1 MFSFV
6 DFKKYKIYN
15 KIINLNSEGMNM
27 EQFAK
32 RFKIDCSPIADKNQ
46 IIVNGATRLTVITP
60 CLLRVETRK
69 AKHETSFNPEKH
81 HRRWCDEPTQSVWFR
96 DFDSPEFTVAEENGK
111 LKIKTEKAEFCY
123 SLKSKKMV
131 YIKLADGRTVKNF
144 KAGNLKGTC
153 RTLDITAGIIKLSD
167 GVCSK
172 NGVAVLDD
180 SDTLAIKPDGLILP
194 RDNNETDEYYF
205 AYGNDYIGATTD
217 LYKLTGK
224 VPLIPR
230 YALSNWWSR
239 YKAYSQEEYLT
250 LMDKFKEEEI
260 PITVATVDMDWHWV
274 KIREKFG
281 KDSHK
286 VSKHLNFMEYVY
298 DVWSTGWT
306 GYSFNTELF
315 PDPAGF
321 IKKLKDDKY
330 HVTFNLHPSMGV
342 RWFEDQYQE
351 MCEAM
356 GQNPA
361 EKKPVKFDIT
371 DKKFTEKYFDILHHP
386 FEKMGVGFWWIDWQQ
401 GKNTAVKGLDP
412 LWALNHYHFLDNAK
426 DNHRP
431 LILSRF
437 CGAGSQR
444 YPLGFSGDTTQTW
457 KSLDF
462 QPGFTA
468 TASNIAYPW
477 WSHDIG
483 GHCMGQ
489 KDDELYLRWV
499 QLGVFSPVMRLHSTN
514 NEFAGKEP
522 WNYSGPVQK
531 IATDALRLRHKLLPY
546 IYTMNYRTH
555 TECRAICEPMYYA
568 YPEDKSAYECK
579 NEFFFGTEL
588 IVAPITEHTSAKT
601 NLAGVNVWI
610 PEGRYTDIFTGRI
623 YSGNQFVKMFR
634 DIETIPVLAKEGA
647 IIPMSANDRTNDCS
661 NPETLE
667 VLVYRG
673 NNTFVMYEDDGET
686 LSYQNGEYLKTAF
699 TVAENGDKVTFSI
712 SKAEGMGSVAPE
724 SRIYNIKF
732 KDITCADVAVSIDG
746 AKADAEVKTVGK
758 TLEVTVRAG
767 VTSAVEIELCGCT
780 YLENA
785 DERQELIKTA
795 SKFQM
800 GNDIK
805 GMRFASL
812 IKNGKIP
819 NVHKDFAQPLEE
831 ILKLHR

>member
-1 MFSFV
+1 MRNFS
-6 DFKKYKIYN
+6 
-15 KIINLNSEGMNM
+15 
-27 EQFAK
+27 Q
-32 RFKIDCSPIADKNQ
+32 RFKIDCTPVADKNQ
-46 IIVNGATRLTVITP
+46 TLTYKNVRFTVITP
-60 CLLRVETRK
+60 CLLRVEVQK
-69 AKHETSFNPEKH
+69 DGKF
-81 HRRWCDEPTQSVWFR
+81 CDEPTQSVWFR
-96 DFDSPEFTVAEENGK
+96 NLGEVKFGVKESGN
-111 LKIKTEKAEFCY
+111 KIEITTEKNVFTC
-123 SLKSKKMV
+123 STVSGKILS
-131 YIKLADGRTVKNF
+131 IKLADGRTIKNY
-144 KAGNLKGTC
+144 KSGNLKGTS
-153 RTLDITAGIIKLSD
+153 RTLDITAIDKVGD
-167 GVCSK
+167 GVCSR

-194 RDNNETDEYYF
+194 RENKEKDEYYF

-239 YKAYSQEEYLT
+239 YKAYSQEEYLN

-274 KIREKFG
+274 NIKEKFG
-281 KDSHK
+281 KDAHK
-286 VSKHLNFMEYVY
+286 VTKHRNFMEYVY
-298 DVWSTGWT
+298 DIWSVGWT
-306 GYSFNTELF
+306 GYTFNTDLF
-315 PDPAGF
+315 PDYKAF
-321 IKKLKDDKY
+321 LNKLKNDNY
-330 HVTFNLHPSMGV
+330 HVTFNIHPSMGV
-342 RWFEDQYQE
+342 RWFEDQYE
-351 MCEAM
+351 DMCKAM
-356 GQNPA
+356 GQNPE
-361 EKKPVKFDIT
+361 EKKAVEFDIT
-371 DKKFTEKYFDILHHP
+371 DKKFTENYFDILHHP
-386 FEKMGVGFWWIDWQQ
+386 FEKDGVDFWWIDWQQ

-457 KSLDF
+457 KSLDY
-462 QPGFTA
+462 QPGYTA
-468 TASNIAYPW
+468 TASNVAYPW

-483 GHCMGQ
+483 GHCMGK

-522 WNYSGPVQK
+522 WNFSGPVRR

-568 YPEDKSAYECK
+568 YPEEKSAYECR

-588 IVAPITEHTSAKT
+588 IVAPITEHTSLKT

-623 YSGNQFVKMFR
+623 YKGNKFVKMFR
-634 DIETIPVLAKEGA
+634 DIDYIPVLAKEGA

-667 VLVYRG
+667 LLIYRG
-673 NNTFVMYEDDGET
+673 NNTFTLYEDDGDT

-699 TVAENGDKVTFSI
+699 TVCENGNKVDFSV
-712 SKAEGMGSVAPE
+712 SKAEGDGKVAPE
-724 SRIYNIKF
+724 SRTFIFKF
-732 KDITCADVAVSIDG
+732 KDIVSANAKVTVDGADYDAKAENVGNTIEITVTAKAVSDIKI
-746 AKADAEVKTVGK
+746 ALADCV
-758 TLEVTVRAG
+758 
-767 VTSAVEIELCGCT
+767 
-780 YLENA
+780 YLENEN
-785 DERQELIKTA
+785 ERQELTRVI

-800 GNDIK
+800 STDKKMIYNK
-805 GMRFASL
+805 F
-812 IKNGKIP
+812 IKNGKKMP
-819 NVHKDFAQPLEE
+819 SVAKEFAEPIKE
-831 ILKLHR
+831 IQELYR

>member
-1 MFSFV
+1 MKTF
-6 DFKKYKIYN
+6 
-15 KIINLNSEGMNM
+15 
-27 EQFAK
+27 EQ
-32 RFKIDCSPIADKNQ
+32 RFKIDCAPIADKNQ
-46 IIVNGATRLTVITP
+46 TLTYKNVRLTVITP
-60 CLLRVETRK
+60 CLLRVEVQNEGK
-69 AKHETSFNPEKH
+69 F
-81 HRRWCDEPTQSVWFR
+81 CDEPTQSVWFR
-96 DFDSPEFTVAEENGK
+96 NLGETKFEVKESGSKIEIRTPKAVFT
-111 LKIKTEKAEFCY
+111 Y
-123 SLKSKKMV
+123 SLSSKKMLS
-131 YIKLADGRTVKNF
+131 IKLADGRTVKNY

-153 RTLDITAGIIKLSD
+153 RTLDITAGIITLSD

-172 NGVAVLDD
+172 NGVAILDD
-180 SDTLAIKPDGLILP
+180 SKTLALKPDGTILP
-194 RDNNETDEYYF
+194 RDNKETDKYYF

-239 YKAYSQEEYLT
+239 YKDYSQEEYLT

-274 KIREKFG
+274 KIKEKFG
-281 KDSHK
+281 KNAHK
-286 VSKHLNFMEYVY
+286 VTNHRNFMEYVY
-298 DVWSTGWT
+298 DVWSVGWT

-315 PDPAGF
+315 PDPDGF
-321 IKKLKDDKY
+321 LKKLKDDNY
-330 HVTFNLHPSMGV
+330 HTTFNLHPSMGV
-342 RWFEDQYQE
+342 RWFENQYE
-351 MCEAM
+351 DMCKAM

-361 EKKPVKFDIT
+361 EKKAVPFDIT
-371 DKKFTEKYFDILHHP
+371 DKKFIENYFDILHHP
-386 FEKMGVGFWWIDWQQ
+386 FEKAGVDFWWIDWQQ

-483 GHCMGQ
+483 GHCMGK

-522 WNYSGPVQK
+522 WNFSGPVQR

-568 YPEDKSAYECK
+568 YPDEKNAYECR

-588 IVAPITEHTSAKT
+588 IVAPITEHTSLKT

-623 YSGNQFVKMFR
+623 YKGNKFVKMFR
-634 DIETIPVLAKEGA
+634 DIDYIPVLAKEGA

-667 VLVYRG
+667 LLIYRG
-673 NNTFVMYEDDGET
+673 NNTFTLYEDDGDT

-699 TVAENGDKVTFSI
+699 TVSEKADKVEFSV
-712 SKAEGMGSVAPE
+712 SKAEGIADVAPE
-724 SRIYNIKF
+724 NRTFIFKF
-732 KDITCADVAVSIDG
+732 RDIVSADATVTVDGAEYTAKPEKTGDTIEISVTAKAVSDI
-746 AKADAEVKTVGK
+746 KI
-758 TLEVTVRAG
+758 TLANCV
-767 VTSAVEIELCGCT
+767 
-780 YLENA
+780 YLENKN
-785 DERQELIKTA
+785 EKQELTKVI

-800 GNDIK
+800 STDKK
-805 GMRFASL
+805 GMIYNSFIKKGKSLPSVSKEFAGP
-812 IKNGKIP
+812 IK
-819 NVHKDFAQPLEE
+819 E
-831 ILKLHR
+831 IQELHR

>member
-1 MFSFV
+1 MSNFS
-6 DFKKYKIYN
+6 
-15 KIINLNSEGMNM
+15 
-27 EQFAK
+27 Q
-32 RFKIDCSPIADKNQ
+32 RFKIDCTPVADKKQTLAYKN
-46 IIVNGATRLTVITP
+46 VRFTVITP
-60 CLLRVETRK
+60 CLLRVEVQK
-69 AKHETSFNPEKH
+69 DGKF
-81 HRRWCDEPTQSVWFR
+81 CDEPTQSVWFR
-96 DFDSPEFTVAEENGK
+96 NLGEAKFETKESGSKVE
-111 LKIKTEKAEFCY
+111 IRTEKAVFTC
-123 SLKSKKMV
+123 STVSGKVLS
-131 YIKLADGRTVKNF
+131 IKLADGRTVKNY
-144 KAGNLKGTC
+144 KSGNLKGTS
-153 RTLDITAGIIKLSD
+153 RTLDITAIDKVGD
-167 GVCSK
+167 GVCSR

-180 SDTLAIKPDGLILP
+180 SDTLVIKPDGLILP
-194 RDNNETDEYYF
+194 RENEEKDKYYF

-239 YKAYSQEEYLT
+239 YKAYSQEEYLN

-274 KIREKFG
+274 NIKEKFG
-281 KDSHK
+281 KDAHK
-286 VSKHLNFMEYVY
+286 VTKHRNFMEYVY
-298 DVWSTGWT
+298 DIWSVGWT
-306 GYSFNTELF
+306 GYTFNTDLF
-315 PDPAGF
+315 PDYKAF
-321 IKKLKDDKY
+321 LKKLKDDNY
-330 HVTFNLHPSMGV
+330 HVTFNIHPSMGV
-342 RWFEDQYQE
+342 RWFEEQYE
-351 MCEAM
+351 DMCKAM
-356 GQNPA
+356 GQNPK
-361 EKKPVKFDIT
+361 EKKAVEFDIT
-371 DKKFTEKYFDILHHP
+371 DKKFTENYFDILHHP
-386 FEKMGVGFWWIDWQQ
+386 FEKDGVDFWWIDWQQ

-457 KSLDF
+457 KSLDY
-462 QPGFTA
+462 QPGYTA
-468 TASNIAYPW
+468 TASNVAYPW

-483 GHCMGQ
+483 GHCMGK

-522 WNYSGPVQK
+522 WNFSGPVRR

-568 YPEDKSAYECK
+568 YPEDKSAYECR

-588 IVAPITEHTSAKT
+588 IVAPITEHTSLKT

-623 YSGNQFVKMFR
+623 YKGNKFVKMFR
-634 DIETIPVLAKEGA
+634 DVDYIPVLAKEGA

-667 VLVYRG
+667 VLIYRG
-673 NNTFVMYEDDGET
+673 NNTFTLYEDDGDT

-699 TVAENGDKVTFSI
+699 TVCENGNKVDFSVA
-712 SKAEGMGSVAPE
+712 KAEGDGKVAPE
-724 SRIYNIKF
+724 NRTFIFKF
-732 KDITCADVAVSIDG
+732 KDIVSANAKVSVDGADYDAKAEKIGNTIEITVTAKAVSDIKI
-746 AKADAEVKTVGK
+746 ALADCV
-758 TLEVTVRAG
+758 
-767 VTSAVEIELCGCT
+767 
-780 YLENA
+780 YLENEN
-785 DERQELIKTA
+785 ERQELTRVI

-800 GNDIK
+800 STDKKMIYNK
-805 GMRFASL
+805 F
-812 IKNGKIP
+812 IKNGKKMP
-819 NVHKDFAQPLEE
+819 NVAKEFAEPIKE
-831 ILKLHR
+831 IQELYR

>member
-1 MFSFV
+1 
-6 DFKKYKIYN
+6 
-15 KIINLNSEGMNM
+15 M
-27 EQFAK
+27 EKFEK
-32 RFKIDCSPIADKNQ
+32 RFKIDCSPVADKKQ
-46 IIVNGATRLTVITP
+46 TVTYKSVRFTVITP
-60 CLLRVETRK
+60 CLLRVEVQNEGK
-69 AKHETSFNPEKH
+69 F
-81 HRRWCDEPTQSVWFR
+81 CDEPTQSVWFR
-96 DFDSPEFTVAEENGK
+96 NLGEAKFEVKESGNKIE
-111 LKIKTEKAEFCY
+111 IKTEKAVFTY
-123 SLKSKKMV
+123 SLSSKKMLS
-131 YIKLADGRTVKNF
+131 IKLADGRTVKNY
-144 KAGNLKGTC
+144 KSGNLKGTC

-172 NGVAVLDD
+172 NGVAILDD
-180 SDTLAIKPDGLILP
+180 SKTLAMKPDGTILP
-194 RDNNETDEYYF
+194 RENKEKDEYYF

-239 YKAYSQEEYLT
+239 YKDYSQEEYLT

-274 KIREKFG
+274 KIKEKFG
-281 KDSHK
+281 KDAHK
-286 VSKHLNFMEYVY
+286 VSKHRNFMEYVY
-298 DVWSTGWT
+298 DVWSVGWT

-315 PDPAGF
+315 PDPYAF
-321 IKKLKDDKY
+321 LKKLKDDNY

-342 RWFEDQYQE
+342 RWFEDQYE
-351 MCEAM
+351 DMCKAM
-356 GQNPA
+356 GQNPK
-361 EKKPVKFDIT
+361 EKKPVPFDIT
-371 DKKFTEKYFDILHHP
+371 DKKFTENYFDILHHP
-386 FEKMGVGFWWIDWQQ
+386 FEKAGVDFWWIDWQQ

-483 GHCMGQ
+483 GHCMGK

-522 WNYSGPVQK
+522 WNFSGPVQR

-568 YPEDKSAYECK
+568 YPEDKSAYECR

-588 IVAPITEHTSAKT
+588 IVAPITEHTSLKT

-623 YSGNQFVKMFR
+623 YKGNKFVKMFR
-634 DIETIPVLAKEGA
+634 DIDYIPVLAKEGA

-661 NPETLE
+661 NPETIE

-673 NNTFVMYEDDGET
+673 NNTFTLYEDDGDT

-699 TVAENGDKVTFSI
+699 TVSENADKVEFSV
-712 SKAEGMGSVAPE
+712 SKAEGVADVAPE
-724 SRIYNIKF
+724 NRTFVIKF
-732 KDITCADVAVSIDG
+732 RDIVSADAKITVDGSDYDAKTEKDGDTIRITVTAKAVSDI
-746 AKADAEVKTVGK
+746 KI
-758 TLEVTVRAG
+758 TLANCV
-767 VTSAVEIELCGCT
+767 
-780 YLENA
+780 YLENKN
-785 DERQELIKTA
+785 EKQELTRVI

-800 GNDIK
+800 STDKK
-805 GMRFASL
+805 GMIYNSFIKKGKSLPYVSKEFAGP
-812 IKNGKIP
+812 IK
-819 NVHKDFAQPLEE
+819 E
-831 ILKLHR
+831 IQELLR

>member
-1 MFSFV
+1 
-6 DFKKYKIYN
+6 
-15 KIINLNSEGMNM
+15 M

-32 RFKIDCSPIADKNQ
+32 RFKIECSPVAAQKQ
-46 IIVNGATRLTVITP
+46 TIVRGGTRLTVITP
-60 CLLRVETRK
+60 CMLRVENQAEGK
-69 AKHETSFNPEKH
+69 F
-81 HRRWCDEPTQSVWFR
+81 CDEPTQSVWFR
-96 DFDSPEFTVAEENGK
+96 DFCKTDFEVSENKGNIE
-111 LKIKTEKAEFCY
+111 IKTSKATFVY
-123 SLKSKKMV
+123 SLRSKKMLR
-131 YIKLADGRTVKNF
+131 ILLADGRKVTNY

-153 RTLDITAGIIKLSD
+153 RTLDITAGIITLND
-167 GVCSK
+167 GVCSRG
-172 NGVAVLDD
+172 GVAVLDD
-180 SDTLAIKPDGLILP
+180 GKTLAIKPDGSILP
-194 RDNNETDEYYF
+194 RENSESDKYYF

-239 YKAYSQEEYLT
+239 YKAYSQQEYLD
-250 LMDKFKEEEI
+250 LMDRFKDEEI

-274 KIREKFG
+274 DIKSKFG
-281 KDSHK
+281 KDAHK
-286 VSKHLNFMEYVY
+286 VTKHLNFMEYVY
-298 DVWSTGWT
+298 DVWSVGWT
-306 GYSFNTELF
+306 GYSFNTDLF
-315 PDPAGF
+315 PDPDGF

-330 HVTFNLHPSMGV
+330 HVTFNIHPSMGV
-342 RWFEDQYQE
+342 RWFEDQYE
-351 MCEAM
+351 DMCKAM

-361 EKKPVKFDIT
+361 EKKPVAFDIT
-371 DKKFTEKYFDILHHP
+371 DKKFTEKYFDILHRP
-386 FEKMGVGFWWIDWQQ
+386 FEEKGVDFWWIDWQQ
-401 GKNTAVKGLDP
+401 GTNTAVKGLDP

-483 GHCMGQ
+483 GHCMGK

-499 QLGVFSPVMRLHSTN
+499 QLGIFSPVMRLHSTN

-522 WNYSGPVQK
+522 WNYSGPVER
-531 IATDALRLRHKLLPY
+531 IAKDALRLRHKLLPY

-568 YPEDKSAYECK
+568 YPEDENSYNCK

-588 IVAPITEHTSAKT
+588 IVAPITEHTSLRT

-623 YSGNQFVKMFR
+623 YKGNKFVKMFR

-647 IIPMSANDRTNDCS
+647 IIPMSVNDRINDCS
-661 NPETLE
+661 NPKELE
-667 VLVYRG
+667 LWVYRG
-673 NNTFVMYEDDGET
+673 NNTFTLYEDDGDT

-699 TVAENGDKVTFSI
+699 TVAESSNKVTFSI
-712 SKAEGMGSVAPE
+712 SKAEGDASVVPE
-724 SRIYNIKF
+724 ERTYTVKF
-732 KDITCADVAVSIDG
+732 KDIVSGNVTVNGADAVVNNCG
-746 AKADAEVKTVGK
+746 TLEVTFTAKADATVEI
-758 TLEVTVRAG
+758 TLEN
-767 VTSAVEIELCGCT
+767 CD
-780 YLENA
+780 YLRNGEMKPMLTNV
-785 DERQELIKTA
+785 I

-800 GNDIK
+800 STDKK
-805 GMRFASL
+805 GMVYNSFIQNKKSV
-812 IKNGKIP
+812 P
-819 NVHKDFAQPLEE
+819 NVAKCFKEPIEE
-831 ILKLHR
+831 IMNLHR

>member
-1 MFSFV
+1 
-6 DFKKYKIYN
+6 
-15 KIINLNSEGMNM
+15 M

-32 RFKIDCSPIADKNQ
+32 RFKIDCSPIANKNQ
-46 IIVNGATRLTVITP
+46 VIVNGATRLTVITP
-60 CLLRVETRK
+60 CLLRVEVQK
-69 AKHETSFNPEKH
+69 AGKF
-81 HRRWCDEPTQSVWFR
+81 CDEPTQSVWFR
-96 DFDSPEFTVAEENGK
+96 DFDSHEYTVAEENGK

-131 YIKLADGRTVKNF
+131 YIKLDDGRKVTSY

-153 RTLDITAGIIKLSD
+153 RTLDITAGIITLSD
-167 GVCSK
+167 GVCSR

-194 RDNNETDEYYF
+194 RDNKETDEYYF

-239 YKAYSQEEYLT
+239 YKAYSQEEYLN
-250 LMDKFKEEEI
+250 LMDKFKAEEI

-274 KIREKFG
+274 NIKEKFG

-321 IKKLKDDKY
+321 LKKLKDDNY
-330 HVTFNLHPSMGV
+330 RVTFNIHPSMGV
-342 RWFEDQYQE
+342 RWFEDQYKE

-386 FEKMGVGFWWIDWQQ
+386 FEKMGVDFWWIDWQQ

-522 WNYSGPVQK
+522 WNYSGPVQR

-667 VLVYRG
+667 VLAYRG

-699 TVAENGDKVTFSI
+699 TVAENANKVEFSI
-712 SKAEGMGSVAPE
+712 AKAEGTESVAPE
-724 SRIYNIKF
+724 NRTFVIKF
-732 KDITCADVAVSIDG
+732 KDIVSADASVTVDGAVYDAKAEKVGNTIEIAVAAKAVSDI
-746 AKADAEVKTVGK
+746 KIV
-758 TLEVTVRAG
+758 LNNC
-767 VTSAVEIELCGCT
+767 I
-780 YLENA
+780 YLENMN
-785 DERQELIKTA
+785 EKQEITRVI

-800 GNDIK
+800 STDLK
-805 GMRFASL
+805 GMRFAGML
-812 IKNGKIP
+812 KNGKIP

>member
-1 MFSFV
+1 MSNFS
-6 DFKKYKIYN
+6 
-15 KIINLNSEGMNM
+15 
-27 EQFAK
+27 Q
-32 RFKIDCSPIADKNQ
+32 RFKIDCAPVAVKKQTLIYKN
-46 IIVNGATRLTVITP
+46 IRFTVITP
-60 CLLRVETRK
+60 CLLRVEVQK
-69 AKHETSFNPEKH
+69 DGKF
-81 HRRWCDEPTQSVWFR
+81 CDEPTQSVWFR
-96 DFDSPEFTVAEENGK
+96 NLGEINFEVKESGNKIE
-111 LKIKTEKAEFCY
+111 IKTEKATFTY
-123 SLKSKKMV
+123 SLASKKMLS
-131 YIKLADGRTVKNF
+131 IKLSDGRTVKNY
-144 KAGNLKGTC
+144 KSGNLKGTC

-167 GVCSK
+167 GVCSR

-180 SDTLAIKPDGLILP
+180 SRTLAIKSDGLILP
-194 RDNNETDEYYF
+194 RENEEKDEYYF

-239 YKAYSQEEYLT
+239 YKDYSQEEYLS

-274 KIREKFG
+274 KIKEKFG
-281 KDSHK
+281 KDAHK
-286 VSKHLNFMEYVY
+286 VSNHRNFMEYVY
-298 DVWSTGWT
+298 DVWSVGWT

-315 PDPAGF
+315 PDPYGF
-321 IKKLKDDKY
+321 LKKLKDDNY

-342 RWFEDQYQE
+342 RWFEDQYE
-351 MCEAM
+351 DMCKAM

-361 EKKPVKFDIT
+361 EKKPVPFDIT
-371 DKKFTEKYFDILHHP
+371 DKKFTENYFDILHHP
-386 FEKMGVGFWWIDWQQ
+386 FEKAGVDFWWIDWQQ

-483 GHCMGQ
+483 GHCMGK

-522 WNYSGPVQK
+522 WNFSGPVQR

-588 IVAPITEHTSAKT
+588 IVAPITEHTSLKT

-623 YSGNQFVKMFR
+623 YKGNKFVKMFR
-634 DIETIPVLAKEGA
+634 DIDYIPVLAKEGA
-647 IIPMSANDRTNDCS
+647 IIPLSANDRTNDCS
-661 NPETLE
+661 NPGTLE
-667 VLVYRG
+667 LLVYRG
-673 NNTFVMYEDDGET
+673 NNTFTLYEDDGDT

-699 TVAENGDKVTFSI
+699 TVSENADKVDFSV
-712 SKAEGMGSVAPE
+712 SKADGIADVAPE
-724 SRIYNIKF
+724 NRTFVVKF
-732 KDITCADVAVSIDG
+732 KDIVSADATVTVDGSKYDATTEKDGDTIRITVTSKAVSNI
-746 AKADAEVKTVGK
+746 KI
-758 TLEVTVRAG
+758 
-767 VTSAVEIELCGCT
+767 S
-780 YLENA
+780 LENCVYLA
-785 DERQELIKTA
+785 NKNERQELTKVI

-800 GNDIK
+800 STDKKMIYNS
-805 GMRFASL
+805 F
-812 IKNGKIP
+812 IKNGKKLP
-819 NVHKDFAQPLEE
+819 SVAKEFAEPIKE
-831 ILKLHR
+831 IQELYR